1 MDDAPIEIV
10 AYDDSWPEKFEVE
23 RSLLE
28 VALSPWLVGTIQHI
42 GSTAVANLPAKPVI
56 DIMAPV
62 RSLQV
67 SRPAIEAAAAL
78 GYVYYP
84 YKSDVM
90 HWFCKPSP
98 AHRTHHL
105 HLVPNESELW
115 HRQLAFRDALRRNQS
130 LAAEYTNLKKSLSER
145 FRLNREA
152 YTEAKAPFIERVLAE
167 SRSFHAD
174 AT

>member
-1 MDDAPIEIV
+1 MDDAPIEIA
-10 AYDDSWPEKFEVE
+10 AYDHSWPLKFVVE

-28 VALSPWLVGTIQHI
+28 VALAPWLVGTIEHI

-62 RSLQV
+62 HSLQV

-84 YKSDVM
+84 YKSEVM

-105 HLVPNESELW
+105 HLVPHESDLW
-115 HRQLAFRDALRRNQS
+115 HRRLAFRDALRRNES
-130 LAAEYTNLKKSLSER
+130 LAAEYANLKKSLSESFR
-145 FRLNREA
+145 FDREA
-152 YTEAKAPFIERVLAE
+152 YTEAKVPFIERVLAE
-167 SRSFHAD
+167 IQSSPRP